1 MKSSNKHFDKTVN
14 LQRDKSWRS
23 VRAVGKSDKT
33 AREWLLGGL
42 PGAGRGVCGSCP
54 LLAALPGR
62 VVHSVTGKQGED
74 EMWRLGTVIC
84 LAFDLTRSSHLTK
97 PLIIHTC
104 REQCDS
110 QCSRR
115 RSFSMFCLLLE

>member
-14 LQRDKSWRS
+14 LQKDKSWGS
-23 VRAVGKSDKT
+23 VSAVSKSDKT

-42 PGAGRGVCGSCP
+42 PGAGRGVWGGCP
-54 LLAALPGR
+54 LLAALPSR

-74 EMWRLGTVIC
+74 EMWRLGTIIR

-97 PLIIHTC
+97 ALIIDTC
-104 REQCDS
+104 REQCGS

-115 RSFSMFCLLLE
+115 HSFSILFRS